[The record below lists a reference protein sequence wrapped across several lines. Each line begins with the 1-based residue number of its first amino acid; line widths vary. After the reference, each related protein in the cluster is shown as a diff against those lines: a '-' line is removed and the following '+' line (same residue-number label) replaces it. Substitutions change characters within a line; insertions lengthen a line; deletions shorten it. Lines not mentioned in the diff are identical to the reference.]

1 MRIRVRRILQ
11 LFLMPLVF
19 TGCHDNLFL
28 EKDGGVGDITFR
40 VSTAQMKATAQSG
53 VTTRAT
59 RTVAGHTV
67 YLSKVSASDINLH
80 RATDGSLTT
89 RGEMVTDDNF
99 YNSFHVLGYA
109 FASDG
114 DTLPKLF
121 LNDDIKKD
129 NNWTATELWPD
140 AGSYDHTQ
148 FFALTPYN
156 EQVSDLKTQTDG
168 SMPSFTYTVPA
179 DITKQSDLLAAV
191 QTVGANRVEGSAVDM
206 KFYHLLTAVDVVL
219 GQMPDGVTVKSVS
232 ISGVTDKGTFA
243 NSAWTPSTTTGTFSA
258 TGLDV
263 DAANNQNVSLLS
275 GKGAYLMMIPQTV
288 PDGAKLS
295 VNVNV
300 AESNKTSNYTL
311 STSIAG
317 DKWQMGH
324 TYTYTISTSAV
335 GKGYI
340 LTVSPENSELGGTGG
355 TSTVEMLSYSYNKG
369 DEKTGRNSVDLY
381 AEFQEWNEA
390 KRTWDSWS
398 ATMPSW
404 LKCDKFVTSNGYQV
418 FKGDS
423 KNGTNLNFTVQ
434 SPMPVE
440 GMHSTNIDASVLP
453 YDYSTGNTTS
463 WWDLSQGTRLT
474 MSSGDWDKSVT
485 TANCY
490 IVSHPGRY
498 LFPLVYGNA
507 IINHGANRAAF
518 NGMKDYQGNEI
529 TSERIPDSQ
538 VAYARV
544 LWKYPD
550 TEWIKMSDNGFTPSS
565 KPRRVVFEIP
575 KGSGVS
581 GGNAVIAAYDANDVI
596 VWSWHIWLLD
606 TKDLFGNSTLQDI
619 TVTNAARSQI
629 TLMPVNLGWTPTN
642 NTYTYYPRHRVRVKL
657 TQATNG
663 DPTQKL
669 QKQGGQTAM
678 FTIDQHAQYDEPS
691 TKGYCPYYQWGRKD
705 PLLSASKETPDINTS
720 WPFMEYSISHPC
732 AFFTNWTN
740 NIFTSWNNGSEPNY
754 TKTVYDPC
762 PVGYHVPRSFAFT
775 GFTADGTKSSP
786 SNLANI
792 WSYDSHGVAF
802 YSDRQ
807 TDSKGATIYFPVID
821 WLDNNENA
829 VKTGSIYW
837 TSYLNKDT
845 QGAEGHKLNLPTF
858 LFVGSDF
865 STVVPQHK
873 ANGFYAGYVRPEKE

>member
-53 VTTRAT
+53 VTSRAN
-59 RTVAGHTV
+59 RTVAGHAV

-80 RATDGSLTT
+80 RTTDASLTT

-99 YNSFHVLGYA
+99 YDSFHVLGYS
-109 FASDG
+109 FASDD
-114 DTLPKLF
+114 DTQPKLF

-148 FFALTPYN
+148 FFALAPYDS
-156 EQVSDLKTQTDG
+156 QVTDLKTQTDG
-168 SMPSFTYTVPA
+168 SMPSFTYTVPKT
-179 DITKQSDLLAAV
+179 ISEQHDLLAAV

-219 GQMPDGVTVKSVS
+219 GQMPDGVTVRSVS
-232 ISGVTDKGTFA
+232 ISGVADKGTFA
-243 NSAWTPSTTTGTFSA
+243 NSEWTPASSTGTFSA
-258 TGLDV
+258 TGLSIV
-263 DAANNQNVSLLS
+263 AADNKNVSLLS
-275 GKGAYLMMIPQTV
+275 GKGSYLMMIPQTV

-295 VNVNV
+295 VNVDV

-317 DKWQMGH
+317 DNWQMGH

-340 LTVSPENSELGGTGG
+340 LTVSPENSELGGKGG
-355 TSTVEMLSYSYNKG
+355 TSTVGMYSYSYYKG
-369 DEKTGRNSVDLY
+369 SDKDERNSVDLY

-390 KRTWDSWS
+390 KQTWGSWS

-404 LKCDKFVTSNGYQV
+404 LKCDEFVTSNGYQV

-434 SPMPVE
+434 SPTPVE

-453 YDYSTGNTTS
+453 YDYSAGNTTS

-581 GGNAVIAAYDANDVI
+581 GGNAVIAAYDSNDVI

-619 TVTNAARSQI
+619 TVTNAAGSQI

-705 PLLSASKETPDINTS
+705 PLLSASKETPVISNS
-720 WPFMEYSISHPC
+720 WPFMEYSISHPW

-740 NIFTSWNNGSEPNY
+740 NIKESWNNAKEPEY
-754 TKTVYDPC
+754 TKTIYDPC

-775 GFTADGTKSSP
+775 GFTADGTESSETNP
-786 SNLANI
+786 ANI
-792 WSYDSHGVAF
+792 WSSDSHGVAF

-807 TDSKGATIYFPVID
+807 NDSKGATIYFPVID
-821 WLDNNENA
+821 WLD
-829 VKTGSIYW
+829 KTETRQGGSIYW
-837 TSYLNKDT
+837 TSLLNNIKD
-845 QGAEGHKLNLPTF
+845 ENDKNHKLPTLMF
-858 LFVGSDF
+858 IGN
-865 STVVPQHK
+865 TVDPQYK
-873 ANGFYAGYVRPEKE
+873 AFGFYGGYVRPEKE